1 MELGTKNPLLW
12 ARFKDD
18 IYIPWTYGQELLEVF
33 HEWLEIIGYLA
44 LSLPKIFHH
53 VELNFLI
60 VLFTVVKITS
70 FKLNHTVRHAMN
82 TLT

>member
-1 MELGTKNPLLW
+1 MELEKKTLLW

-33 HEWLEIIGYLA
+33 HEWRNNR
-44 LSLPKIFHH
+44 LPGIKFTNNFSSRG
-53 VELNFLI
+53 LNFLI

-70 FKLNHTVRHAMN
+70 FKLNHAVRHVMN